1 MTDGSAVRRLSQLL
15 SGAGA
20 EAVLAPERIAP
31 STIYDLQYRVMIN
44 ALVFDRLAK
53 PYQGSAPRVQAAKQ
67 KLVQFVAIRPWL
79 VRVVRDWSATQRVQ
93 QLSMGVSQRLRR
105 GFLGDAM
112 HESVM
117 EFLIAGGV
125 FRRDGAHLSA
135 GANAQLLET
144 WANAALTAE
153 LFTAERAAID
163 QMSTISITNAMLE
176 GW

>member
-1 MTDGSAVRRLSQLL
+1 ML

-20 EAVLAPERIAP
+20 EAVLAPERVAP
-31 STIYDLQYRVMIN
+31 STIYDLQYRVIIN
-44 ALVFDRLAK
+44 ALVFERLAK
-53 PYQGSAPRVQAAKQ
+53 SYQGSVPRVQAAKQ
-67 KLVQFVAIRPWL
+67 KLAQFVAIRPWL
-79 VRVVRDWSATQRVQ
+79 VSVVRDWSATQHVP
-93 QLSMGVSQRLRR
+93 QLSMNVSQRLRR

-135 GANAQLLET
+135 GANGQLVEKWT
-144 WANAALTAE
+144 NAALTAE
-153 LFTAERAAID
+153 LFSAERAAIE
-163 QMSTISITNAMLE
+163 QLSTITITNAMLE